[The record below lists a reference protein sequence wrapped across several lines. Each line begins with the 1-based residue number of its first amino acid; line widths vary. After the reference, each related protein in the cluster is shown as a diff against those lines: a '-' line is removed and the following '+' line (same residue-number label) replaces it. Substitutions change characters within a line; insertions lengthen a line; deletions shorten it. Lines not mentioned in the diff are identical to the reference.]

1 MSPDRRLPP
10 FLPPF
15 LPAFHLLLPI
25 GLAAVS
31 LAAGCAGSEARD
43 PGAPPEATAP
53 TTKPAPAT
61 RSAAGGS
68 IAGRIAYD
76 AGPAPAMRICAIG
89 SGDPA
94 DAAAR
99 CVRTAAGAT
108 AYRID
113 GLGDDDYN
121 VFAWTTTS
129 PPRVGGHVRQVQC
142 IRAPCPPMPE
152 SVTVAGGARVDGVD
166 LDGFYDR
173 REDFPPPPAE

>member
-1 MSPDRRLPP
+1 MSLDRRL
-10 FLPPF
+10 L
-15 LPAFHLLLPI
+15 
-25 GLAAVS
+25 S
-31 LAAGCAGSEARD
+31 LSVACATALFAAGCAGSEARD
-43 PGAPPEATAP
+43 PGAPSEASPA
-53 TTKPAPAT
+53 PAPAT

>member
-1 MSPDRRLPP
+1 MSLDRRL
-10 FLPPF
+10 LP
-15 LPAFHLLLPI
+15 LSIAC
-25 GLAAVS
+25 AAA
-31 LAAGCAGSEARD
+31 LFAAGCAGSEARD
-43 PGAPPEATAP
+43 PGAPPEASPAP
-53 TTKPAPAT
+53 VPAT

-76 AGPAPAMRICAIG
+76 AGPAPALRICAIG

-94 DAAAR
+94 EATHR

-113 GLGDDDYN
+113 GLPADDYS
-121 VFAWTTTS
+121 VFAWTDTT

-152 SVTVAGGARVDGVD
+152 GVTLAGGAKVDNVD

-173 REDFPPPPAE
+173 RDDFPPQPSD

>member
-1 MSPDRRLPP
+1 MSFDRRLPQ
-10 FLPPF
+10 LT
-15 LPAFHLLLPI
+15 
-25 GLAAVS
+25 AAVAFA
-31 LAAGCAGSEARD
+31 LFATGCAGSEARA
-43 PGAPPEATAP
+43 PGAPPEAAAP
-53 TTKPAPAT
+53 APAPAT

-94 DAAAR
+94 TAPHH

-113 GLGDDDYN
+113 GLPDDDYS

-152 SVTVAGGARVDGVD
+152 GATVAGGARVDGVD

-173 REDFPPPPAE
+173 RDDFPPMPAE